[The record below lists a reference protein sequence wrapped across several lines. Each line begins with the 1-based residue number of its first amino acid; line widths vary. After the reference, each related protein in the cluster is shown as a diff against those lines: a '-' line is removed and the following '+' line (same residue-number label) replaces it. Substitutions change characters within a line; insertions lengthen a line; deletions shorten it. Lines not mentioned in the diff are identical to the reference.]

1 MLVKN
6 IKFVNGK
13 VEVIL
18 ENKSFS
24 ISKENYIENPVTIDS
39 EITQDKI
46 EYLLEFEQ
54 VIECKMAMIKLLN
67 RKALSEF
74 EVVKKI
80 KEFEINT
87 KYISSIVSSLK
98 NAGLINDEFVATL
111 SVEKEL
117 LKRKGKKAIRTL
129 LIEKRIKEEIINKV
143 LSEIDEDVYN
153 ENFEKT
159 VSKYLKMYDKKSY
172 KMKEQRLKQKL
183 EKLGY
188 ESSLISTV
196 SIDKNS
202 EDEVSLA
209 VKSLMKILKSKKLT
223 LDNYENVNKIKIK
236 LATKGFSYDIINLA
250 IEEVKNYETY

>member
-24 ISKENYIENPVTIDS
+24 ISKENYIENPITIDS

-172 KMKEQRLKQKL
+172 KMKEQMLKQKL
-183 EKLGY
+183 EELGY

>member
-172 KMKEQRLKQKL
+172 KMKEQMLKQKL

-202 EDEVSLA
+202 EDEVALA

>member
-24 ISKENYIENPVTIDS
+24 ISKENYIENPITIDS

-87 KYISSIVSSLK
+87 KYISSIVGSLK

-153 ENFEKT
+153 ENFEYGAHLVDT
-159 VSKYLKMYDKKSY
+159 
-172 KMKEQRLKQKL
+172 
-183 EKLGY
+183 
-188 ESSLISTV
+188 SL
-196 SIDKNS
+196 
-202 EDEVSLA
+202 
-209 VKSLMKILKSKKLT
+209 
-223 LDNYENVNKIKIK
+223 NVADGQIR
-236 LATKGFSYDIINLA
+236 
-250 IEEVKNYETY
+250 V

>member
-172 KMKEQRLKQKL
+172 KMKEQMLKQKL

-202 EDEVSLA
+202 EDEPALA

>member
-6 IKFVNGK
+6 IKFINNK

-18 ENKSFS
+18 ENKSIF

-39 EITQDKI
+39 EITQERI

-54 VIECKMAMIKLLN
+54 VIECKIALIKLLN
-67 RKALSEF
+67 RKALSEY
-74 EVVKKI
+74 ETIKKI
-80 KEFEINT
+80 KEFGINT
-87 KYISSIVSSLK
+87 KYVSSITNSLK
-98 NAGLINDEFVATL
+98 SAGLINDEFVATL

-117 LKRKGKKAIRTL
+117 LKRKGKKAIRTT

-143 LSEIDEDVYN
+143 LSEIDEDVYH

-159 VSKYLKMYDKKSY
+159 VSKYLKIYDKKSY
-172 KMKEQRLKQKL
+172 KMKEQMLKQKL
-183 EKLGY
+183 EELGY
-188 ESSLISTV
+188 ESSLISAV
-196 SIDKNS
+196 LIDKNS
-202 EDEVSLA
+202 DEELSLA
-209 VKSLMKILKSKKLT
+209 VKSLIKILKSKKLS

>member
-6 IKFVNGK
+6 IKFVNNK

-18 ENKSFS
+18 DKKSFF
-24 ISKENYIENPVTIDS
+24 ISKENYIENPITIDS
-39 EITQDKI
+39 EITKDKI

-54 VIECKMAMIKLLN
+54 VIECKIAMIKLLN

-74 EVVKKI
+74 EVIKKI
-80 KEFEINT
+80 KEFEINA
-87 KYISSIVSSLK
+87 KYISSIVNSLK

-117 LKRKGKKAIRTL
+117 LKRKGKKAIRKL
-129 LIEKRIKEEIINKV
+129 LIEKRIKDEIINKV
-143 LSEIDEDVYN
+143 LAEIDEDIYK

-159 VSKYLKMYDKKSY
+159 VSKYLKMYDKKNY
-172 KMKEQRLKQKL
+172 KMKEQMLKQKL
-183 EKLGY
+183 EELGY

-202 EDEVSLA
+202 EYEVSLA
-209 VKSLMKILKSKKLT
+209 VKNLIKILKSKKLT